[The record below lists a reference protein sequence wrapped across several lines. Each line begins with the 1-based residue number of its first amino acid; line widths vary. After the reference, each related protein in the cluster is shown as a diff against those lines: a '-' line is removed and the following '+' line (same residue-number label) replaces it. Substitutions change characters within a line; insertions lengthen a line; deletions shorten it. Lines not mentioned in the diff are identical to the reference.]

1 MVDDLP
7 PVSDLG
13 PIDWPPAPI
22 RTERLVLRASEARDR
37 AGVIEL
43 FASRQVGTFIGGPQ
57 PREEL
62 ERTVPAVPGS
72 RAGFFVV
79 ELDGAMIGTVT
90 LDRRD
95 AERRGH
101 VAPDSRAPW
110 LGYLFLPGAWGRGY
124 AAEACSGPRVVRQR
138 ASGRAGGAQHP
149 GRQRA
154 LRPTRDEAGFHRG
167 GAVRGVGRRPVVRRL
182 VAYAAILLSSRWA
195 ACSWARGGSCAVR
208 ELHPTRSGRRRRRR
222 RVADMALRPR
232 AQGRDLLVVEG
243 RQVGVAHSPRSAV
256 ARVAG
261 DDAFAVGGRAV
272 QDVVDVPV
280 GVVVG
285 EDRPPNPFKAG
296 GNS

>member
-1 MVDDLP
+1 MSADTRISVSTQMVRCGAEEPEAVVVDLP

-154 LRPTRDEAGFHRG
+154 LRPTRRSWVSPGWSG
-167 GAVRGVGRRPVVRRL
+167 SWSGAPTSGSGSGRVRRHPVEL
-182 VAYAAILLSSRWA
+182 TLGSVLMGTRRKLCGTRASS
-195 ACSWARGGSCAVR
+195 
-208 ELHPTRSGRRRRRR
+208 
-222 RVADMALRPR
+222 
-232 AQGRDLLVVEG
+232 
-243 RQVGVAHSPRSAV
+243 
-256 ARVAG
+256 
-261 DDAFAVGGRAV
+261 DAFGPTA
-272 QDVVDVPV
+272 P
-280 GVVVG
+280 
-285 EDRPPNPFKAG
+285 KT
-296 GNS
+296 